1 MPEATETEIT
11 DYIAA
16 LKQHDFFEF
25 ELENASREFPL
36 DFGDW
41 MAQKFDKVERRDYH
55 FEAM

>member
-1 MPEATETEIT
+1 MTEATETEIT
-11 DYIAA
+11 EYIAA
-16 LKQHDFFEF
+16 LKMHDFFEY